1 MNRTTEYDKKVRDYM
16 RNTGKNLKDWRL
28 RCGKTQKE
36 VAEYIGITQA
46 TYSVFERG
54 GIDSLYMYFKTVEF
68 LMKEMGNTW
77 EVT

>member
-1 MNRTTEYDKKVRDYM
+1 MNRTIEYDKKVRDYLKQ
-16 RNTGKNLKDWRL
+16 TGKMLKEWRL

-54 GIDSLYMYFKTVEF
+54 GIDSLYMYFKTLEF
-68 LMKEMGNTW
+68 FIIK
-77 EVT
+77 